1 MAKSTSAKQA
11 KPEAKS
17 RVAASTIRKEDAAY
31 REFLE
36 GMRSRI
42 DAARMQAARVVN
54 RELVM
59 LYWDIGRTILEE
71 QQTNGWGDGV
81 VEQLSKDLGKRYPG
95 TFGFSARNLWDMRR
109 FYENWSR
116 RAIMRQAVAELG
128 TPLVSVRGK
137 IQAKREKPLPTR
149 LPGQIAFMRQAVAEL
164 PWGHHLVLLNKLDD
178 VSDRIWYMRQAVELG
193 WSRNILLNQILAQV
207 HKRIVKGGKGNNFMH
222 ALAPDLAAQ
231 AEEVLKSSYN
241 LEFLGVSKVVSER
254 ELEQRLIENVRDF
267 ILELGYGFCF
277 VGQQH
282 VLKLGRKS
290 YAIDLLFYHRFL
302 RCLVAIELK
311 MNEFEP
317 EYAGKMDFYLNV
329 LNDKERAA
337 DDKPSIGI
345 ILCAGNDDLE
355 VEYSLRSKANPIGVA
370 NYTFLHDVPKAMRG
384 QLPTAQQL
392 KAVMSKAL
400 EEERPSPSRKKRT
413 SKAPKK
419 RATKAK

>member
-1 MAKSTSAKQA
+1 MAKVKSKKQA
-11 KPEAKS
+11 EPEAKS
-17 RVAASTIRKEDAAY
+17 HPGGSSIRKQDAAY

-36 GMRSRI
+36 DMRSRI

-54 RELVM
+54 RELVS
-59 LYWDIGRTILEE
+59 LYWDIGRSILEE
-71 QQTNGWGDGV
+71 QQANGWGDGV

-128 TPLVSVRGK
+128 TPLGMARGK
-137 IQAKREKPLPTR
+137 IREKQGKPLPTR
-149 LPGQIAFMRQAVAEL
+149 LPAQIAFMRQAVAEL
-164 PWGHHLVLLNKLDD
+164 PWGHHLLLLNKLDD
-178 VSDRIWYMRQAVELG
+178 VSDRIWYMRQTVQLG
-193 WSRNILLNQILAQV
+193 WSRNILLNQLLGQA
-207 HKRIVKGGKGNNFMH
+207 HKRIVKGGKGNNFMQ
-222 ALAPDLAAQ
+222 ALAPDLATQ
-231 AEEVLKSSYN
+231 AEEILKSSYN
-241 LEFLGVSKVVSER
+241 LEFLGISKVMSER
-254 ELEQRLIENVRDF
+254 DLEQRLIGNVRDF

-277 VGQQH
+277 VGQQY
-282 VLKLGRKS
+282 VVKLGRKS

-311 MNEFEP
+311 VNEFEP

-337 DDKPSIGI
+337 DDNPSIGI
-345 ILCAGNDDLE
+345 ILCAENDDLE

-370 NYTFLHDVPKAMRG
+370 NHTFLHDVPKTLRG
-384 QLPTAQQL
+384 QLPTARQL

-400 EEERPSPSRKKRT
+400 EEERPLRKKRT
-413 SKAPKK
+413 NKAPKK

>member
-1 MAKSTSAKQA
+1 MAKS
-11 KPEAKS
+11 KS
-17 RVAASTIRKEDAAY
+17 SIRKQDAAY

-59 LYWDIGRTILEE
+59 LYWDIGRSILEE
-71 QQTNGWGDGV
+71 QQANGWGDGV

-109 FYENWSR
+109 FYETWSR
-116 RAIMRQAVAELG
+116 PAILRQAVAELG
-128 TPLVSVRGK
+128 KPLRVARGK
-137 IQAKREKPLPTR
+137 DRQKRKNPLPTR
-149 LPGQIAFMRQAVAEL
+149 TPAQIEFMRQAVAEL
-164 PWGHHLVLLNKLDD
+164 PWGHHLVLLNKLED
-178 VSDRIWYMRQAVELG
+178 VRDRVWYIRQAVQLG
-193 WSRNILLNQILAQV
+193 WSRNILLNQLLGQA
-207 HKRIVKGGKGNNFMH
+207 HKRIAKGGKGNNFIH

-241 LEFLGVSKVVSER
+241 LEFLGISKVVNER
-254 ELEQRLIENVRDF
+254 DLEERLIEHVRDF

-282 VLKLGRKS
+282 MVKLGRKS

-311 MNEFEP
+311 VHEFEP
-317 EYAGKMDFYLNV
+317 EFAGKMDFYLNV
-329 LNDKERAA
+329 LNDKERAP

-345 ILCAGNDDLE
+345 ILCAENDGLE

-370 NYTFLHDVPKAMRG
+370 NYTFLHDVPKTMRG
-384 QLPTAQQL
+384 QLPTARQL
-392 KAVMSKAL
+392 KEVMSKVL
-400 EEERPSPSRKKRT
+400 EKERPPRMKRT
-413 SKAPKK
+413 KKAPKK
-419 RATKAK
+419 RVARVK

>member
-1 MAKSTSAKQA
+1 MAQRKIS
-11 KPEAKS
+11 
-17 RVAASTIRKEDAAY
+17 IRKEDAAY

-42 DAARMQAARVVN
+42 DAARVQAARVVN
-54 RELVM
+54 RELVI
-59 LYWDIGRTILEE
+59 LYWDIGRSILEE
-71 QQTNGWGDGV
+71 QQANGWGDGI
-81 VEQLSKDLGKRYPG
+81 VEQLSTDLGKRYPG

-109 FYENWSR
+109 FYESWSR

-128 TPLVSVRGK
+128 KPVGFARGK
-137 IQAKREKPLPTR
+137 DRPKPGKPLPTR
-149 LPGQIAFMRQAVAEL
+149 ASAQIEFMRQAVAEL

-178 VSDRIWYMRQAVELG
+178 VSDRIWYMRQAVQLG
-193 WSRNILLNQILAQV
+193 WSRNILLNQLLGEA
-207 HKRIVKGGKGNNFMH
+207 HKRVAKAGKGNNFIH

-311 MNEFEP
+311 VHEFEP
-317 EYAGKMDFYLNV
+317 EFAGKMDFYLNV
-329 LNDKERAA
+329 LNDKERAP

-345 ILCAGNDDLE
+345 ILCAENDGLE

-370 NYTFLHDVPKAMRG
+370 NYTFLDDVPKAMRG
-384 QLPTAQQL
+384 QLPTAKQL
-392 KAVMSKAL
+392 KEVMAKAL
-400 EEERPSPSRKKRT
+400 EEERPMRKKRIT
-413 SKAPKK
+413 KAPTK
-419 RATKAK
+419 RAARVK

>member
-1 MAKSTSAKQA
+1 MAKSTSKKQA

-71 QQTNGWGDGV
+71 QENNGWGDGV

-128 TPLVSVRGK
+128 TPLASVRGK
-137 IQAKREKPLPTR
+137 VQAKREKPLPTR

-193 WSRNILLNQILAQV
+193 WSRNILLNQILGQA
-207 HKRIVKGGKGNNFMH
+207 HKRIVQGGIGNNFMH

-311 MNEFEP
+311 VNEFEP

-400 EEERPSPSRKKRT
+400 EEERPSRKKRT

>member
-1 MAKSTSAKQA
+1 MAKSNSNRRTE
-11 KPEAKS
+11 PDVKS
-17 RVAASTIRKEDAAY
+17 RAVGSSIRKQDAAY

-54 RELVM
+54 RELVS
-59 LYWDIGRTILEE
+59 LYWDIGRSILEE
-71 QQTNGWGDGV
+71 QQANGWGDGV

-128 TPLVSVRGK
+128 TPLGIARGK
-137 IQAKREKPLPTR
+137 DRPKPEKPLPTR
-149 LPGQIAFMRQAVAEL
+149 LPAQIAFMRQAVAEL
-164 PWGHHLVLLNKLDD
+164 PWGHHLLLLNKLDD
-178 VSDRIWYMRQAVELG
+178 VSDRIWYMRQTVQLG
-193 WSRNILLNQILAQV
+193 WSRNILLNQLLGQA
-207 HKRIVKGGKGNNFMH
+207 HKRIVKRGKGNNFMQ
-222 ALAPDLAAQ
+222 ALAPDLATQ

-241 LEFLGVSKVVSER
+241 LEFLGISKVMSER
-254 ELEQRLIENVRDF
+254 DLEQRLIENVRDF

-311 MNEFEP
+311 VNEFEP

-337 DDKPSIGI
+337 DDNPSIGI
-345 ILCAGNDDLE
+345 ILCAENDDLE

-370 NYTFLHDVPKAMRG
+370 THTFLHDVPKTLRG
-384 QLPTAQQL
+384 QLPTARQL

-400 EEERPSPSRKKRT
+400 EEERPLRKKRT
-413 SKAPKK
+413 NKAPKK
-419 RATKAK
+419 KAAKAK